1 MSKNPEKDGKYGQ
14 TWDSISSVNFSG
26 RKKESVHRINYFQ
39 MRFIEN
45 KEQCTPIHMSTKAKW
60 WHFNIM
66 ALFVGDVCVNS
77 NCCNCFV
84 LVAWIRRTS
93 SSSEK
98 KWYLHIEKCCYGLE
112 HWLLIFFLYS
122 CLLTTYI
129 HKSMVWLLDRNKKT
143 GTYQYIGAGGRVALK
158 KTVGKIHTMKI
169 ANLYSFVI

>member
-1 MSKNPEKDGKYGQ
+1 VLIPQEE
-14 TWDSISSVNFSG
+14 
-26 RKKESVHRINYFQ
+26 KKEIVHRINYFQ

-98 KWYLHIEKCCYGLE
+98 KWNLHIEKCCYGLE

-129 HKSMVWLLDRNKKT
+129 HKSMVWLLDRNKKA
-143 GTYQYIGAGGRVALK
+143 GAYQYIGAGGRVALK
-158 KTVGKIHTMKI
+158 K
-169 ANLYSFVI
+169 NSW